1 MNTKKS
7 ICLLAI
13 LFSISFLSDCTGSP
27 RKPWRNIKAA
37 ELISPQQLPEDK
49 SMTVDLHIHLF
60 RIQTNKL
67 PQIQNQIGQ
76 TDTLP
81 VKYDDPNAFLANGL
95 ISCAGDR
102 ASWQKI
108 AQLVALAQPQT
119 IKHINI
125 LMTENIAE
133 DVVIAEA
140 NQPVSIAY
148 RSSDTTAGI
157 GFGAGQTILR
167 IKASSLIGLRE
178 VCRLDITPVYRT
190 AAAQKTKKRSAGR
203 ENYESVFESATLNVH
218 LQPGQFVL
226 LAPTQALTDPNT
238 AQTIGDILFS
248 SQNPQKTVN
257 LCIIACNLINSPL

>member
-7 ICLLAI
+7 IRLLAI
-13 LFSISFLSDCTGSP
+13 LLFISFLPGCTGSS

-37 ELISPQQLPEDK
+37 ELISRQQPLEDK
-49 SMTVDLHIHLF
+49 SMIVGLHIYLF

-81 VKYDDPNAFLANGL
+81 VKYDDPDAFLANGL

-108 AQLVALAQPQT
+108 AQLVALSQPKT
-119 IKHINI
+119 LKHFNI
-125 LMTENIAE
+125 LMTENMAE
-133 DVVIAEA
+133 DVVIAET
-140 NQPVSIAY
+140 NQPISIVY
-148 RSSDTTAGI
+148 RSNDITAGI
-157 GFGAGQTILR
+157 GFDTGQTILR
-167 IKASSLIGLRE
+167 IKASSLIGLRQA
-178 VCRLDITPVYRT
+178 CRLDITPVYRT

-203 ENYESVFESATLNVH
+203 ENYESVFESAALNVH

-226 LAPTQALTDPNT
+226 LAPARTQTDPNT
-238 AQTIGDILFS
+238 AQTIGDILS
-248 SQNPQKTVN
+248 SSPNPQKTAN
-257 LCIIACNLINSPL
+257 LCIIACNLINNPL